1 TSSIPILEI
10 SVWASPDS
18 LTSGTLVTNEL
29 VALDLTMCEEK
40 KIRFFACF
48 SRTFSFFCATISSSF
63 IF

>member
-29 VALDLTMCEEK
+29 VALDLTMCVLFLVSNFHQ
-40 KIRFFACF
+40 KI
-48 SRTFSFFCATISSSF
+48 SYI
-63 IF
+63 IPYNHGVVILVD